1 MIKLNTTYNLTF
13 FNRAPADMV
22 FQIQEKSPD
31 AEKFAWVKIVLEY
44 PEENS
49 IRIKAN
55 DVDKEPI
62 ILRDNRT

>member
-1 MIKLNTTYNLTF
+1 
-13 FNRAPADMV
+13 MV
-22 FQIQEKSPD
+22 FQIQEKSPGV
-31 AEKFAWVKIVLEY
+31 EEFGWLKIVLEY